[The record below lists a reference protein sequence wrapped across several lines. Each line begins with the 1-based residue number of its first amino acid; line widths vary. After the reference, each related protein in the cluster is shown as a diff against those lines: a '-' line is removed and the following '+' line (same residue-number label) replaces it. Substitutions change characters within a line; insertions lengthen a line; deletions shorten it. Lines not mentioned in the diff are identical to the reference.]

1 MATAAEPE
9 EREDMP
15 GIHFYFDPCGNLDRK
30 EDLLLHSARSLLH
43 EKWFILKTLVSRR
56 GCFLAATYHPR
67 YPVAIYEN
75 NEFFICLEG
84 TIYGESAAGVD
95 AKLGELAGI
104 LFGPPPRPLDR
115 ARDWLL
121 ATDGDFVI
129 FIQHRKTGSICVVND
144 ALGRLPLYYR
154 HESGRLALSRESRFI
169 TNLDNSVEFD
179 RLAIAQ
185 YLLLGF
191 MPGDKTFFEG
201 VSRLEPATLI
211 SIDPEGRADPQSN
224 DRSRGGAAAGGAS
237 RVGFH
242 RLFTFDFSS
251 RRGREMDAA
260 ACASRLADIF
270 RKACLDRA
278 GGDGVNVV
286 SLSGGPDSRAVASAL
301 ASGKAQFQGATFLGN
316 SGDDMADAKTA
327 ETVAGILEVPW
338 RLFKYG
344 PARGSDAMRL
354 LRMKNGGDHLGM
366 SFSMGLFDMIR
377 EAWGDRVTF
386 FTGAGGSLV
395 VPDNRPAGRFAG
407 TDELAGHLISRNA
420 ILTLPQAAAVT
431 GLRADRIRESIGD
444 YLASCPEHKMS
455 DKYLHFMVCG
465 RDMKRAA
472 EGEDRNRFFFW
483 TVAPF
488 NSLMVIDHAMNCP
501 DGVKSKH
508 RLYREFLSLLSPK
521 AAAID
526 IVGGMTTDRD
536 GKRFPGLRAGVPGLA
551 PPETLR
557 KFFVK
562 RGKTASGSLGGRDSR
577 SAVIRCFMEQFEGCE
592 AVPEYLSQESVASIL
607 PSIGAR
613 AFDHLFTVSSLIE
626 DITCGES
633 TIERYEGIDLI

>member
-1 MATAAEPE
+1 
-9 EREDMP
+9 MP
-15 GIHFYFDPCGNLDRK
+15 GIHFYYDPCGNLDRK

-43 EKWFILKTLVSRR
+43 EEWFILKTLVSRR
-56 GCFLAATYHPR
+56 GCFLGATYHPK

-84 TIYGESAAGVD
+84 MIYGESPLGVD
-95 AKLGELAGI
+95 AKLSDLADI
-104 LFGPPPRPLDR
+104 LFRNPPRSRER

-129 FIQHRKTGSICVVND
+129 FIQHKKTGSICILND

-169 TNLDNSVEFD
+169 TNLDNRVEFD

-191 MPGDKTFFEG
+191 MPGDKTFFDG
-201 VSRLEPATLI
+201 VYRLEPATLI
-211 SIDPEGRADPQSN
+211 SIDPEGCADSPAN
-224 DRSRGGAAAGGAS
+224 DRSGGEAAAGSGS
-237 RVGFH
+237 RVSFH
-242 RLFTFDFSS
+242 RLFSLDFSA
-251 RRGREMDAA
+251 RRGREMDAG
-260 ACASRLADIF
+260 ACAARLAEIF
-270 RKACLDRA
+270 RKACLGRA
-278 GGDGVNVV
+278 DEAGVNVL

-301 ASGKAQFQGATFLGN
+301 ASGKAPFQCATFLGP
-316 SGDDMADAKTA
+316 SGEDAADAKTA
-327 ETVAGILEVPW
+327 EAVAGILGVPW

-344 PARGSDAMRL
+344 PALGSDALRL

-366 SFSMGLFDMIR
+366 SFSMGLFDTIR

-420 ILTLPQAAAVT
+420 ILTPAQASAVT
-431 GLRADRIRESIGD
+431 GLHGDRIRESIAD
-444 YLASCPEHKMS
+444 YLASCPEHGMS
-455 DKYLHFMVCG
+455 DKYLHFIVCG
-465 RDMKRAA
+465 RDMKRTA

-521 AAAID
+521 AAALEF
-526 IVGGMTTDRD
+526 VGGMTPDR
-536 GKRFPGLRAGVPGLA
+536 GGIRIPGLRLPG
-551 PPETLR
+551 TLR
-557 KFFVK
+557 NLFGK
-562 RGKTASGSLGGRDSR
+562 REKTTSGPGGRLDGR
-577 SAVIRCFMEQFEGCE
+577 SAVVRCLMEQFEGCD
-592 AVPEYLSQESVASIL
+592 AVPEYLSQEAVASIM
-607 PSIGAR
+607 PSLGAH

-633 TIERYEGIDLI
+633 TIERYAGIDLV

>member
-1 MATAAEPE
+1 
-9 EREDMP
+9 MP

-43 EKWFILKTLVSRR
+43 EKRFILKTLVSRC
-56 GCFLAATYHPR
+56 GCFLGATYHPK
-67 YPVAIYEN
+67 YPVAIFEN

-84 TIYGESAAGVD
+84 MIYGESAGGVD
-95 AKLGELAGI
+95 AKLGDLAGT
-104 LFGPPPRPLDR
+104 LFRNPPRSLER

-121 ATDGDFVI
+121 ATDGDFVV
-129 FIQHRKTGSICVVND
+129 FIQHKKTGSICVLND

-211 SIDPEGRADPQSN
+211 SIDPEGRADSPAN
-224 DRSRGGAAAGGAS
+224 DRSGGETGGSGS
-237 RVGFH
+237 RVSFH
-242 RLFTFDFSS
+242 RLFTLDFSD
-251 RRGREMDAA
+251 RRGRDMDSG
-260 ACASRLADIF
+260 ACAARLAEIF
-270 RKACLDRA
+270 RKACLGRA
-278 GGDGVNVV
+278 DEAGVNVL

-301 ASGKAQFQGATFLGN
+301 ASMKVPFQGATFLGD
-316 SGDDMADAKTA
+316 SGEDMADAKTA

-344 PARGSDAMRL
+344 PARGSDALRL

-395 VPDNRPAGRFAG
+395 VPDNRPAGRFGG
-407 TDELAGHLISRNA
+407 TDELAGHLISRNS
-420 ILTLPQAAAVT
+420 ILTLAQAAAVT
-431 GLRADRIRESIGD
+431 GLGGDRIRESIRD
-444 YLASCPEHKMS
+444 YLASCPEHKMP
-455 DKYLHFMVCG
+455 DKYLHFIVCG

-521 AAAID
+521 AAAIE
-526 IVGGMTTDRD
+526 IVGGMTTARE
-536 GKRFPGLRAGVPGLA
+536 GNRFPGLGALEPGRGLPEALTNLFGKREKPA
-551 PPETLR
+551 PG
-557 KFFVK
+557 F
-562 RGKTASGSLGGRDSR
+562 LGGRDSR
-577 SAVIRCFMEQFEGCE
+577 SAVVRCFMEQFEGCE
-592 AVPEYLSQESVASIL
+592 AVPEYLSQDSVASIM
-607 PSIGAR
+607 PSLGAR